1 MKKKLRK
8 LCLLEEEIILQKH
21 LEKLAIEIFNAGAV
35 EFGSFPFK
43 IHEQYPDF
51 PLSPNKINLRVPDSG
66 GNLTLDIV
74 AWIAWEMQKKA
85 AIARLKYDLVAGLPR
100 AGEPFAEQFAKCR
113 KRPLLTLAKEEFSGG
128 KRCIGE
134 IISGEYQAGQS
145 VLVLDDVA
153 SQASTKKEGIRR
165 FEDVGLRVAAIIV
178 CVDREEG
185 GSEHLQELGYRFLC
199 LWELSSLFSFYFRA
213 KKISQSQLQ
222 EALNYS
228 RLAKQIF
235 LTSIT

>member
-1 MKKKLRK
+1 M
-8 LCLLEEEIILQKH
+8 
-21 LEKLAIEIFNAGAV
+21 
-35 EFGSFPFK
+35 
-43 IHEQYPDF
+43 
-51 PLSPNKINLRVPDSG
+51 RVPDSG

-74 AWIAWEMQKKA
+74 AGIAWGMQKKA
-85 AIARLKYDLVAGLPR
+85 AIAQLKYDLVAGLPR
-100 AGEPFAEQFAKCR
+100 EGEPFAEQLARCCK
-113 KRPLLTLAKEEFSGG
+113 KPLLTLAKEKFSGG
-128 KRCIGE
+128 ERQVGKIT
-134 IISGEYQAGQS
+134 SGKYQPGQD

-153 SQASTKKEGIRR
+153 SQASTKIEGIRR
-165 FEDVGLRVAAIIV
+165 LEEAGLRVAAIIV

-199 LWELSSLFSFYFRA
+199 IWELSSLFSFYFRA